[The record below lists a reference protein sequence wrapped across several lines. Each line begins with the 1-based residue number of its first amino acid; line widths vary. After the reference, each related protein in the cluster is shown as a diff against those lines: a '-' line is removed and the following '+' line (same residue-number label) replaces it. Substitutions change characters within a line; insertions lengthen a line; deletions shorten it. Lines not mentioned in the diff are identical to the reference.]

1 MGDTDGRQRRHNMT
15 RVAKRLVAALI
26 VSFTLAAA
34 AAAAQPADPGC
45 FGTDRADYFQTHM
58 GVGGPGGS
66 GTGAIL
72 AGRAGTNGDLNRQ
85 YMEACGQTP

>member
-1 MGDTDGRQRRHNMT
+1 MP

-26 VSFTLAAA
+26 VSLTLAAA

-45 FGTDRADYFQTHM
+45 FGTDRAEYFQANM

-66 GTGAIL
+66 GTGQIL
-72 AGRAGTNGDLNRQ
+72 AGRAGTNGDMNQ
-85 YMEACGQTP
+85 AYMAACGQTP

>member
-1 MGDTDGRQRRHNMT
+1 MP
-15 RVAKRLVAALI
+15 RVAKRFVAALI

-45 FGTDRADYFQTHM
+45 FGTDRADYFHANM

-72 AGRAGTNGDLNRQ
+72 AGRAGDNGDLNRD
-85 YMEACGQTP
+85 YMQACGQTP

>member
-1 MGDTDGRQRRHNMT
+1 MP

-26 VSFTLAAA
+26 LSLTLAAA

-45 FGTDRADYFQTHM
+45 FGTDRAAFFQANM

-66 GTGAIL
+66 GTGHIL
-72 AGRAGTNGDLNRQ
+72 ADRAGTNPAHNQ
-85 YMEACGQTP
+85 AYMAACGQTPTP

>member
-1 MGDTDGRQRRHNMT
+1 MS

-45 FGTDRADYFQTHM
+45 FGTDRAAYFQEHM

-66 GTGAIL
+66 GTGHIL
-72 AGRAGTNGDLNRQ
+72 ADRGGTNGDANRA
-85 YMEACGQTP
+85 YMETCGQTP